1 MPRNKMGGG
10 WAALALAPCLAL
22 ACSRE
27 PKPEQSSPQPPEASA
42 SVARFAGTAPKPGA
56 SAEPPHRRMRG
67 HGHGRGPAGPLLSQ
81 TRKLELSPQQESA
94 VSVIEADLRAA
105 KDPWRLH
112 GELAKAVATEV
123 RAGEIDRKK
132 LEPQLKLARDEATQE
147 RARQVKALNSLHA
160 TLDEAQRRALVLAVR
175 NRQDWGSNH
184 SAFSAKGKEAPNGP
198 SARRAKRELERLSA
212 DLGLDPEQRTKA
224 EKLVAAN
231 PTLGEISRTGREAPA
246 DLLDAFDKTTFDATK
261 LKLDQGGEEAFN
273 QRLEYLDK
281 LSRILTPEQR
291 GKLAD
296 SLTDR
301 RGSEHHRRTPPAME
315 SEDEA
320 PPGAPQ
326 KP

>member
-1 MPRNKMGGG
+1 MPENKMGGW

-27 PKPEQSSPQPPEASA
+27 PKPEQSSPQPPGASA

-56 SAEPPHRRMRG
+56 SAEPPHRRVR
-67 HGHGRGPAGPLLSQ
+67 GHGRGPAGPLLGQ
-81 TRKLELSPQQESA
+81 IRKLELSPQQESA
-94 VSVIEADLRAA
+94 VSAIETDLQAA

-112 GELAKAVATEV
+112 GELAHAVATEV
-123 RAGEIDRKK
+123 RAGKIDRKK

-147 RARQVKALNSLHA
+147 SARQARALNSLHA
-160 TLDEAQRRALVLAVR
+160 TLDEAQRKALVLAVR
-175 NRQDWGSNH
+175 NRQDWGSNR
-184 SAFSAKGKEAPNGP
+184 SAFAAKGEETPNGP
-198 SARRAKRELERLSA
+198 SARRAKRELERLSV

-224 EKLVAAN
+224 EKLVVAN
-231 PTLGEISRTGREAPA
+231 PTLGAISRTGREAPA
-246 DLLDAFDKTTFDATK
+246 DLLDAFDKPTFDATK

-281 LSRILTPEQR
+281 LTGILTPEQR
-291 GKLAD
+291 AKLAD

-301 RGSEHHRRTPPAME
+301 RGSEHHRRPPPAAE
-315 SEDEA
+315 GDDEA